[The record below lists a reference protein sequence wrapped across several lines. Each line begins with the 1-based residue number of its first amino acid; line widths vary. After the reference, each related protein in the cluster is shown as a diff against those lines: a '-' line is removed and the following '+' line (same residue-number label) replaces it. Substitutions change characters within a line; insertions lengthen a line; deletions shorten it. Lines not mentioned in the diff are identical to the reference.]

1 MKHFEYNTNNDN
13 IKPFSKRKSRKMYI
27 LPKSKNFQDKKPY
40 KSIVT
45 DNHVLSKGNGMLG
58 IWLISLCPVFSICML
73 LTSSFCSHLPQSLNS
88 APKIINLV
96 DVLCHIMIFKRTLC
110 CYPYSVTDETQIT
123 NFLVSGISKHKFFFG
138 LSSHFCNN
146 F

>member
-1 MKHFEYNTNNDN
+1 
-13 IKPFSKRKSRKMYI
+13 MYI
-27 LPKSKNFQDKKPY
+27 LPKSINFQDKKPY

-45 DNHVLSKGNGMLG
+45 DNHVLSKGDGMLG

-123 NFLVSGISKHKFFFG
+123 NFLVSGILKQNSFLAFISFLKLFLDQQH
-138 LSSHFCNN
+138 H
-146 F
+146 